1 MGTADRTAEPSG
13 HHPVLDRAAR
23 HHHHQARPYHAKDRS
38 DIELLTRIPG
48 FRHERL
54 TELYA
59 LAHDDMTS
67 YWPDKLEKTDRNFHL
82 VRTVILGLPPED
94 WGDDYD

>member
-1 MGTADRTAEPSG
+1 M
-13 HHPVLDRAAR
+13 
-23 HHHHQARPYHAKDRS
+23 
-38 DIELLTRIPG
+38 TRIPG

-59 LAHDDMTS
+59 LARDEMKT
-67 YWPDKLEKTDRNFHL
+67 YWPDKLEKTDRNFNL
-82 VRTVILGLPPED
+82 VRTVILGLPSED